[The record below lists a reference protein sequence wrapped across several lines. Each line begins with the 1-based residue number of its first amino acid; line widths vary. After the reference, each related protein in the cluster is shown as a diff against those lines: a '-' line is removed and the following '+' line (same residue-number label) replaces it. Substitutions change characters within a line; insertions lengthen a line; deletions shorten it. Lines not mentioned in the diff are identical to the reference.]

1 VGEGGRVAAVEAREG
16 AGVEAGA
23 DRAAAASAWV
33 SGIEEKDADAGRVV
47 VVAAVVIGAAAE
59 RVDTGG
65 GTDEPGS
72 GTVLGLTAG
81 VLVPGRGLATQAIPG
96 PVPMSCLVLPSM
108 RTAAPVPTRA
118 MVRMR

>member
-33 SGIEEKDADAGRVV
+33 SGIEEKDADAGGVV
-47 VVAAVVIGAAAE
+47 VAVVIGAAAE
-59 RVDTGG
+59 RVGTGG

-72 GTVLGLTAG
+72 GTVLGVTAG

-96 PVPMSCLVLPSM
+96 PVPMSCLVLLST

>member
-1 VGEGGRVAAVEAREG
+1 MGEAGTAAAVEAREG
-16 AGVEAGA
+16 VGVEAGA

-47 VVAAVVIGAAAE
+47 VVAVVIGAAAE
-59 RVDTGG
+59 RVGTGG

-72 GTVLGLTAG
+72 GTVLGVTAG
-81 VLVPGRGLATQAIPG
+81 VLVLGRGLATQAIPG
-96 PVPMSCLVLPSM
+96 PVPMSCLVLPST
-108 RTAAPVPTRA
+108 RTAAPVPTRP